1 MSTGSVSDPMS
12 QMKRN
17 PMYPNIYEKKKMLNI
32 RYVSLTSVAGMTLPQ
47 YLQQT
52 MLQMN
57 TLNIIV
63 NAEAF
68 NLPVSLESGKIILSQ
83 SGSAALLQ
91 TDFGLRVSY
100 DWNHYAVVS
109 VPGIYSGSLCGLC
122 GNFNGD
128 GVDDFLSPNGT
139 TLSTASAF
147 GNSWK
152 TATSGASCRDDPGLP
167 SPLCTEADRRVYTS
181 ESSCG
186 VLTNTRGPFRQ
197 CHSVLSPTTYSENC
211 IFDLCALAGMHE
223 TLCQAIESY
232 VAECQRRGVSIEDW
246 RNATGCGV
254 RCPENSHFEV
264 CGNPCHEN
272 CVNVS
277 VSSSCDLRCSEGC
290 FCNNGYLR
298 SGDSCVS
305 PNQCGCFHNGVYL
318 KVGEA
323 VLTDNCRSR
332 CQCFARGNVRCVPAG
347 CGRTEE
353 CTTRKG
359 QRGCFSS
366 FRSCTV
372 TGDPHYLTFDGALA
386 HFQGTCDYD
395 IAKVCNPSSV
405 PWFRVTAE
413 NQHRRNNL
421 VSFVSRVHVYLLG
434 VHITIENGRG
444 ILVNGTTVLTPHN
457 IPSLA
462 TISHVDGFIVVD
474 AVNNVEVH
482 YDGRSTVLVRVGPE
496 YANRLCGMCGNFNG
510 NLTDDKV
517 LPTGQRARSDN
528 EFGNSWKTE
537 NSDLRCEDDNRNVE
551 VICPQNAQ
559 FQSLCSIILNQT
571 GPFAVCHLH
580 LDPMNYY
587 TACVYD
593 LCVYGTNNLML
604 CGAIKAYEK
613 ACNVQGVSI
622 PSWQASRNC
631 PSQHPCEEQ
640 LCQGH
645 EWCGEQRGVFGC
657 FCDDVSGATQD
668 KNYDY
673 RLTCNG
679 NNSEISL
686 SRCLLFNDGWHSRY
700 FHLNDPSCVGQVT
713 NGRLVFHFDSS
724 RRFCGSNLK
733 VNNTHFNHSNTIRA
747 SIIEDYGIVSRN
759 RTISLEF
766 SCAFP
771 LTMNVSFFP
780 SDNVVQS
787 VVNVVLPE
795 GAGTYEV
802 VMIMYRDPQYQ
813 ETFTQTPVTLSVN
826 DRVYIGIRAS
836 GIDPDQFV
844 LTLDNCW
851 TTPVSNPSSQ
861 TRWSL
866 ISNQCP
872 NTLSEVQIAES
883 GISPIGRF
891 SFAVFK
897 FVGDVNQLYL
907 HCQIQLCNFQTT
919 RCSASC
925 PAGRNIRPRG
935 QTDVLTGGPFHT
947 GPAVVDTVN
956 SAEVSDSS
964 QQISVSTVTI
974 ICFFLSA
981 LLLQ

>member
-1 MSTGSVSDPMS
+1 MNGESSDEFQLPNGTIVTSDVEFGKNWKVFDDDLLCADECGNECRLCTQEQVTLYGGEGYCGLMDKADGPFSTCRSALPPQDFIQSCTYDLCANEGSTLSLC
-12 QMKRN
+12 QA
-17 PMYPNIYEKKKMLNI
+17 LNTYSA
-32 RYVSLTSVAGMTLPQ
+32 RCR
-47 YLQQT
+47 
-52 MLQMN
+52 
-57 TLNIIV
+57 V
-63 NAEAF
+63 NGEAF
-68 NLPVSLESGKIILSQ
+68 NLPVRLESGKITLSQ

-139 TLSTASAF
+139 TMSTASAF

-152 TATSGASCRDDPGLP
+152 TATSGASCGGDPGLP
-167 SPLCTEADRRVYTS
+167 SPLCTEADRRGYTS
-181 ESSCG
+181 ERSCG

-211 IFDLCALAGMHE
+211 VFDLCVLAGKHE

-246 RNATGCGV
+246 RNATGCDV

-264 CGNPCHEN
+264 CGNPCHGN

-332 CQCFARGNVRCVPAG
+332 CQCFARGDVRCVPAG

-386 HFQGTCDYD
+386 HFQGTGDYD
-395 IAKVCNPSSV
+395 IAKVSNPSSV
-405 PWFRVTAE
+405 PWFRVTVE
-413 NQHRRNNL
+413 KRHRRKNL

-444 ILVNGTTVLTPHN
+444 VLVNGTTVLTPHN

-462 TISHVDGFIVVD
+462 TISHLDGFIVVD

-496 YANRLCGMCGNFNG
+496 YANRLCGMCGDFNG
-510 NLTDDKV
+510 NLMDDKV

-551 VICPQNAQ
+551 VDGPRTAQ

-622 PSWQASRNC
+622 PSWQASQNC

-640 LCQGH
+640 LCRGH

-657 FCDDVSGATQD
+657 FCEDGSGTTQD
-668 KNYDY
+668 KIYDY

-747 SIIEDYGIVSRN
+747 SIIEGYGIVSRN

-766 SCAFP
+766 SCALP
-771 LTMNVSFFP
+771 LTTNISFFA
-780 SDNVVQS
+780 SDNVLQS
-787 VVNVVLPE
+787 
-795 GAGTYEV
+795 
-802 VMIMYRDPQYQ
+802 
-813 ETFTQTPVTLSVN
+813 
-826 DRVYIGIRAS
+826 
-836 GIDPDQFV
+836 
-844 LTLDNCW
+844 
-851 TTPVSNPSSQ
+851 
-861 TRWSL
+861 
-866 ISNQCP
+866 
-872 NTLSEVQIAES
+872 
-883 GISPIGRF
+883 
-891 SFAVFK
+891 
-897 FVGDVNQLYL
+897 
-907 HCQIQLCNFQTT
+907 
-919 RCSASC
+919 
-925 PAGRNIRPRG
+925 
-935 QTDVLTGGPFHT
+935 GGF
-947 GPAVVDTVN
+947 
-956 SAEVSDSS
+956 
-964 QQISVSTVTI
+964 
-974 ICFFLSA
+974 
-981 LLLQ
+981 